1 MDVAYTAYLTFE
13 IEHYVYCI
21 HNCYFLGLVGS
32 VKCYNQRLFGDLTI
46 CAQSLNFPS
55 RSENHRVPS
64 KMFIVTVTI
73 L

>member
-21 HNCYFLGLVGS
+21 HNCYFLGLNCYFLGLVGS

-55 RSENHRVPS
+55 RSENHRVP
-64 KMFIVTVTI
+64 
-73 L
+73 